1 MAKGQA
7 FHVSPWVPDG
17 RFVDELVPYRPA
29 HGEGFLEHAVFN
41 HTSSAQSDMV
51 TDSIAISSP
60 PLLEIT
66 VNTEGNNGHQ
76 EKERIFLDF
85 QLTVSLKE
93 FWGAEGTDKN
103 LRGVV
108 LNVCTVHK
116 RNHTLSTAATG
127 RVGEGS
133 ERA

>member
-7 FHVSPWVPDG
+7 FHVCPWVPDG

-41 HTSSAQSDMV
+41 HTSSAHSDMV
-51 TDSIAISSP
+51 NYSIAISS

-76 EKERIFLDF
+76 EKEDFSEFPMNFLDGGI
-85 QLTVSLKE
+85 L
-93 FWGAEGTDKN
+93 
-103 LRGVV
+103 
-108 LNVCTVHK
+108 
-116 RNHTLSTAATG
+116 
-127 RVGEGS
+127 GS
-133 ERA
+133 

>member
-17 RFVDELVPYRPA
+17 CFVDELVPYRPA

-76 EKERIFLDF
+76 EKERIFSGFPMNCLI
-85 QLTVSLKE
+85 
-93 FWGAEGTDKN
+93 
-103 LRGVV
+103 
-108 LNVCTVHK
+108 
-116 RNHTLSTAATG
+116 
-127 RVGEGS
+127 
-133 ERA
+133 ERILGG